1 MRPATTP
8 PKTLNNALAVLAAAL
23 NGAVA
28 DHLLPLNPAAGVE
41 RLPLGD
47 WLRLHEIA
55 PYLDACAPVYKPLAE
70 LLIGSGM
77 RISEALA
84 LQWDDIDFRRRVIRV
99 YRSAKREGEGSTKGK
114 RFRAVQAG
122 PRLLDTMRELLG
134 SVSSKLSQH
143 APTSL
148 MVVRDG

>member
-55 PYLDACAPVYKPLAE
+55 PYLDACAPVYKPLGAPDR
-70 LLIGSGM
+70 LGHADQRGA
-77 RISEALA
+77 RP
-84 LQWDDIDFRRRVIRV
+84 
-99 YRSAKREGEGSTKGK
+99 
-114 RFRAVQAG
+114 AVG
-122 PRLLDTMRELLG
+122 
-134 SVSSKLSQH
+134 
-143 APTSL
+143 
-148 MVVRDG
+148 

>member
-41 RLPLGD
+41 RLPLGHVGRD

-55 PYLDACAPVYKPLAE
+55 PLSRRLRAGLQAACQAPDRLGHADQRGARP
-70 LLIGSGM
+70 
-77 RISEALA
+77 
-84 LQWDDIDFRRRVIRV
+84 
-99 YRSAKREGEGSTKGK
+99 
-114 RFRAVQAG
+114 AVG
-122 PRLLDTMRELLG
+122 
-134 SVSSKLSQH
+134 
-143 APTSL
+143 
-148 MVVRDG
+148 